1 MTSALVVPQHRA
13 PNTVSGS
20 HRGSSELGD
29 RRTAIDKAGK
39 ATPTNRLIKVIA
51 PAKAVL
57 SEGKKP

>member
-1 MTSALVVPQHRA
+1 
-13 PNTVSGS
+13 VSGS